1 MTEDPDEE
9 TKALLESGATGDELV
24 AALRALELVRTTA
37 ADPIFPDADDVPGTI
52 AEAQELA
59 QHFRALRDE
68 LRGRSVAPRSA
79 LPAAPGLVASALMM
93 EAEGRMEGLKGK
105 ELRAAQR
112 ELAEAMVDLQ
122 SFRPDAE
129 AALIVADPTTPETAD
144 ALDALL
150 TARAAMIEMIRED
163 PSVTGNRNALRAL
176 DLRIGDARRAL
187 DAVNSYREKQ
197 AFGFLA
203 MFGVAALVVIAVVVF
218 VVIRLL
224 S

>member
-1 MTEDPDEE
+1 MTEDPDER
-9 TKALLESGATGDELV
+9 TKALLESGASGDELV
-24 AALRALELVRTTA
+24 AALRARDLERTNA
-37 ADPIFPDADDVPGTI
+37 ADPIFPDADDVPSTM
-52 AEAQELA
+52 AEAQDLA
-59 QHFRALRDE
+59 QRFRVLRDE

-79 LPAAPGLVASALMM
+79 LPAEPGLVASALMM
-93 EAEGRMEGLKGK
+93 EAERRMEGLEGK

-129 AALIVADPTTPETAD
+129 AALIGADSTTPETAD

-203 MFGVAALVVIAVVVF
+203 MFGVAALVVIVVVVF